1 VFRVAKGQMSHKYS
15 RGLVCPCLALGLSLA
30 KGCGTLGAHGMA
42 HVHAFARLGCLRRT
56 RSGLDWCTSK
66 RAGPGPGPGLG

>member
-1 VFRVAKGQMSHKYS
+1 VFRVAKSQMSHKYS

-42 HVHAFARLGCLRRT
+42 HVHAFARLGW
-56 RSGLDWCTSK
+56 LDAWVPTT
-66 RAGPGPGPGLG
+66 GT